1 VGPQRVGTVVT
12 ETQTVDLARKVS
24 INATVYGGTDG
35 AVAFLDM
42 PEGVI
47 SPPYIAHMVRLGD
60 VPSVIT
66 QALRA
71 SRSLAPVTN
80 RRPALQKAL
89 ADHLGVLQQ
98 SISRWTEGTHPPE
111 LTSEQWARVVKLVF
125 TEWDG
130 EKWTP

>member
-1 VGPQRVGTVVT
+1 MPGASGGGAVVT
-12 ETQTVDLARKVS
+12 ETQAVDLARKVS
-24 INATVYGGTDG
+24 INATVYGGADG

-42 PEGVI
+42 PDGVI

-71 SRSLAPVTN
+71 SRP
-80 RRPALQKAL
+80 PLQRTL

-130 EKWTP
+130 EKWR